1 LALGDLFRDRK
12 DYGGAAAAYDEVGQ
26 VSQPDPELLQKAELG
41 AGEMYDLLKKRD
53 LAIKRYQ
60 AAIGPGGSA
69 ALTQT
74 ARERIQEPYHG
85 QP

>member
-1 LALGDLFRDRK
+1 VSLGDLLRERK
-12 DYGGAAAAYDEVGQ
+12 DYGGAAAAYDEVSQ
-26 VSQPDPELLQKAELG
+26 VSQPDPELLQKSELG

-53 LAIKRYQ
+53 IAIKRYQ
-60 AAIGPGGSA
+60 AVIGSGGSP

-74 ARERIQEPYHG
+74 ARDCIKEPYHG

>member
-1 LALGDLFRDRK
+1 
-12 DYGGAAAAYDEVGQ
+12 
-26 VSQPDPELLQKAELG
+26 
-41 AGEMYDLLKKRD
+41 MYDLLKKRD